1 MDGDIMTGTT
11 GKSPIILVIDDDFA
25 NRKVLEMVLKRSGYS
40 PILAEDGEDGLRQAK
55 EAVPDLIL
63 LDLFMPGE
71 DGFEVLTQFKQDLML
86 RKVPVVIFTVLVREE
101 SEQKA
106 LELGAAAYVTKP
118 FDVDEVVTC
127 IRCILS

>member
-1 MDGDIMTGTT
+1 MTGTT
-11 GKSPIILVIDDDFA
+11 GRSPIILVIDDDFA
-25 NRKVLEMVLKRSGYS
+25 NRKVLEMVLRRSGYC
-40 PILAEDGEDGLRQAK
+40 PMLAEDGEEGLQKVK
-55 EAVPDLIL
+55 EIVPDLIL

-71 DGFEVLTQFKQDLML
+71 DGFEVLARFKDDPVL
-86 RKVPVVIFTVLVREE
+86 RNVPVVIFTVLVREE

-106 LELGAAAYVTKP
+106 LELGATAYVTKP

>member
-1 MDGDIMTGTT
+1 MDGDIMTGTP

-25 NRKVLEMVLKRSGYS
+25 NRKVLEMVLKRSGYC
-40 PILAEDGEDGLRQAK
+40 PMLAEDGEEGLRQAK
-55 EAVPDLIL
+55 KDIPDLIL

-71 DGFEVLTQFKQDLML
+71 DGFEVLTRFKQDFVL